1 MHTAPE
7 GTDALNKPSVVDK
20 STSTV
25 GFPRE
30 SMISRALHAVIEAN
44 DL

>member
-1 MHTAPE
+1 MPLSRKT
-7 GTDALNKPSVVDK
+7 

-30 SMISRALHAVIEAN
+30 SMISLPITPAIIDIIEFPP
-44 DL
+44 